1 MLLNLPKSRERP
13 VQRNRDVNAGDKKT
27 SLFTEFVHYTSKWT
41 QGEETQSVFYNHI
54 LTLTYS
60 GSWVNVSYVVFFV
73 VMFWFAL
80 FYWHRVLFCNQ
91 ACLALT
97 SKISWSSCCLSGVEI
112 RSMCHCIWHIILFFS
127 YMFVCMCLCICYMV
141 PVLDG

>member
-60 GSWVNVSYVVFFV
+60 GSWVNVSYVVF
-73 VMFWFAL
+73 L
-80 FYWHRVLFCNQ
+80 L
-91 ACLALT
+91 
-97 SKISWSSCCLSGVEI
+97 
-112 RSMCHCIWHIILFFS
+112 
-127 YMFVCMCLCICYMV
+127 
-141 PVLDG
+141 